1 MIAIF
6 MTSISFILGGC
17 YYIFKKSYPEYINIK
32 YQKWLSLNSM
42 MSTKYKSTIIIKIM
56 SVYMIFQFF
65 YLQILQYLTNT
76 VVKID
81 KNTYEITYIINGKIY
96 KIVVKTERGPL
107 NYYKILNDKQENIIE
122 EIIQYYGPH
131 YKNQIKLTPAFFK
144 TEQITLIKFDDSQII
159 FNSDDKIIL

>member
-1 MIAIF
+1 
-6 MTSISFILGGC
+6 
-17 YYIFKKSYPEYINIK
+17 
-32 YQKWLSLNSM
+32 
-42 MSTKYKSTIIIKIM
+42 
-56 SVYMIFQFF
+56 MIFQFF
-65 YLQILQYLTNT
+65 YLQTLQYLTNT